1 MLHSLPT
8 KVSEY
13 TNDNGVCIR
22 DIVLRETRNGD
33 LILSAFSEQEEKR
46 WLINKK
52 SSTFKDIKE
61 KGWIHVEEKE
71 LIHLVETFIRSK

>member
-33 LILSAFSEQEEKR
+33 LILSAWVEQDERR

-52 SSTFKDIKE
+52 SSTFHEIIQ

-71 LIHLVETFIRSK
+71 LIHLVETYLN